1 MFTLRFTVSKVLKTA
16 GNVHVF
22 VEFNGTYKGITNISL
37 WTNPFDGEE
46 LICKLEI
53 DNPCDTCTQAVAMKK
68 EICYML
74 QVVLHLVSRVH
85 T

>member
-1 MFTLRFTVSKVLKTA
+1 MFTLRFTASKVLKTA
-16 GNVHVF
+16 ENVLVF

-53 DNPCDTCTQAVAMKK
+53 GNPCDTQAVAMKK
-68 EICYML
+68 EICYVL